1 MAYSGKF
8 RPKNIEKYKGNADKI
23 TYRSSWEAW
32 VMKFCDQSPSVLA
45 WNSEEVIIP
54 YFSNADGKR
63 RRYFMDFW
71 VKMSNGQVFLFEV
84 KPEKECRPPQM
95 KSTNTAKAKKQFMAE
110 MYTWQV
116 NTDKWK
122 AAHAL
127 CMEKGWNFKII
138 TENSL
143 RTHFGWRG

>member
-8 RPKNIEKYKGNADKI
+8 RPKNLEKYKGDANKV

-32 VMKFCDQSPSVLA
+32 LMKWCDQSPMVSA

-54 YFSNADGKR
+54 YFSNADGKK
-63 RRYFMDFW
+63 RRYFMDFY
-71 VKMSNGQVFLFEV
+71 VKMTTGDVFLFEV
-84 KPEKECRPPQM
+84 KPDKETRPPVM
-95 KSTNTAKAKKQFMAE
+95 KSTNTAKAKRTFVNE

-122 AAHAL
+122 AAQAL
-127 CMEKGWNFKII
+127 CASKGWHFKII
-138 TENSL
+138 TETTL
-143 RTHFGWRG
+143 RSHFGWKG